1 MQATS
6 EQRQA
11 MISIWFLFVGALLLL
26 QEVPIATATYSIVS
40 TDATTRQ
47 VGGAGATCLPDR
59 DVFEALYL
67 SVPNRSVLLTQGWL
81 LPKDDPIILT
91 ALDMM
96 QQTKDES
103 VDDILD
109 KMLEM
114 DDKKYALKSG
124 EVYVGRD
131 MRQYGI
137 ADFDHHNAH
146 TGSKL
151 TELWEK
157 LPPLY
162 YDGATITG
170 NDEETDQGGQLFG
183 NSSYVFHAMGNVVK
197 VGTVDA
203 MANAFQNSENND
215 NYDYEV
221 CDMAGKLMAAL
232 ESVFSKGL
240 GDVRCLDDD
249 ESGYSTTGAYLHVDN
264 ADGTERIHINV
275 ISDGTE
281 EEPVEGVKRVF
292 LEWRK
297 DHSCED
303 MVTSGASTRGR
314 WMTRS
319 SVSSAVLL
327 PAICGLLS
335 MWIL

>member
-1 MQATS
+1 
-6 EQRQA
+6 
-11 MISIWFLFVGALLLL
+11 MISIWFLFIRAFLLL

-47 VGGAGATCLPDR
+47 VGGAGATCLPDY

-67 SVPNRSVLLTQGWL
+67 SVPNRSVLHTQGLL

-96 QQTKDES
+96 QQTEDES

-114 DDKKYALKSG
+114 DDLEYNLSSG
-124 EVYVGRD
+124 EIYVGSD
-131 MRQYGI
+131 LRQYGI

-162 YDGATITG
+162 YGTTITG
-170 NDEETDQGGQLFG
+170 NEETDQGGQFFG
-183 NSSYVFHAMGNVVK
+183 SNSSYVFHAMGNVVK
-197 VGTVDA
+197 VGTVHA
-203 MANAFQNSENND
+203 MANAFQNSQNND

-232 ESVFSKGL
+232 ESVSSKGL

-249 ESGYSTTGAYLHVDN
+249 ESGYSATGAFLHVDN

-281 EEPVEGVKRVF
+281 EEPVEGVKRAF

-297 DHSCED
+297 GHSCED
-303 MVTSGASTRGR
+303 MVTSGASTHDR
-314 WMTRS
+314 WMAWS
-319 SVSSAVLL
+319 SVSSTVLL
-327 PAICGLLS
+327 STIFGLLS